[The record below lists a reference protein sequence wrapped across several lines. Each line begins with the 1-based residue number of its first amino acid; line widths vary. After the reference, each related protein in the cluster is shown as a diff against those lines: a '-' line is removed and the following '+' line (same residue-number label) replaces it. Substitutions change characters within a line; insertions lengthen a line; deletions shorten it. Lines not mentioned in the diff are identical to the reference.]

1 MDAKITPSLNTMCS
15 EDKNFDKGV
24 RQGLSKELAFQLRLN
39 GTGCE
44 SRKEHAISTPKGL
57 GVEMSTCTLT
67 HVWLW
72 VNK

>member
-1 MDAKITPSLNTMCS
+1 MCS

-44 SRKEHAISTPKGL
+44 SRKEHAISTPKGP
-57 GVEMSTCTLT
+57 GVEMSMCTLI
-67 HVWLW
+67 
-72 VNK
+72 